1 MKCHCADCP
10 VVLNPNVK
18 LAYAEETWDAEQLR
32 VAVSC
37 LETVVRIFLIP
48 MFLLLFLSESQ
59 FDSYYKPHIV
69 LALDSDPPL
78 AASSSESVKYGNSW
92 MWKTLQTRQAHDC
105 STGNP
110 HEELHLQ
117 YIWMAHWK
125 QSRMSWCGE
134 EYVVL
139 YCLVV

>member
-48 MFLLLFLSESQ
+48 MFQPLFLSESQ
-59 FDSYYKPHIV
+59 FDLYYKPHVV
-69 LALDSDPPL
+69 LAPDSDPPL
-78 AASSSESVKYGNSW
+78 AASTVGS
-92 MWKTLQTRQAHDC
+92 KTIAMFEGFGLSAMQR
-105 STGNP
+105 
-110 HEELHLQ
+110 L
-117 YIWMAHWK
+117 I
-125 QSRMSWCGE
+125 
-134 EYVVL
+134 
-139 YCLVV
+139 